1 MKRKER
7 RKKTD
12 EQQQPKHTITIVR
25 FNNNRPKVK
34 WERPKSEETQ
44 L

>member
-1 MKRKER
+1 MKRKEE
-7 RKKTD
+7 KTD

-25 FNNNRPKVK
+25 FNNNRPTVK
-34 WERPKSEETQ
+34 WERPKSKDTQ